1 MESSAEIKKYE
12 ETVNHLY
19 KLLHRVC
26 QERDE
31 ARDQLQLLIRNFQ
44 PSTQAKTYNTIPQL
58 DHPKQQL
65 SCDLSLSSLQS
76 NNEKKN
82 SSMNSSTTRI
92 VESCNMALKKQK
104 IHQNKFGIVN
114 ANVDDVASSSLSLHS
129 IKKENYLSRNIYD
142 KESVVLNEVV
152 PTSLSLAFPSNS
164 NGPSHMR
171 RGSGS
176 GSGLLAKNEPMSY
189 MESNGM
195 HNHTIA
201 GKKRKFL

>member
-1 MESSAEIKKYE
+1 MESNAEIKKYE

-19 KLLHRVC
+19 KLLQRAC

-44 PSTQAKTYNTIPQL
+44 PSTQAKTYSTIPQL

-76 NNEKKN
+76 NNEKKI
-82 SSMNSSTTRI
+82 SSMNSSNTRI

-114 ANVDDVASSSLSLHS
+114 ANIDDVASSSLSLHS
-129 IKKENYLSRNIYD
+129 IKKENYLSSNIYD
-142 KESVVLNEVV
+142 KESVV

-164 NGPSHMR
+164 KGPSHMR
-171 RGSGS
+171 HGSGS
-176 GSGLLAKNEPMSY
+176 GSGLLVKNEPMSY